1 MNEDREK
8 QPNIFGCI
16 LYGEEKEMAET
27 SILVVDDEQEIA
39 DLVEIYLVSDGY
51 KVFKA
56 NNAQEG
62 LEILDK
68 EDIQL
73 CLLDIMMP
81 GMNGLEM
88 CKKIRE
94 TNNIPIIMLS
104 AKSTDLDKILGL
116 GTGADDY
123 VVKPFNPLE
132 LTARVKS
139 QLRRYTQFNPNRT
152 VHETVKNEISIR
164 GLTINK
170 DNHKVT
176 VYGEEVKLTPI
187 EFDILYL
194 LASNPGKVFSTDEI
208 FEKVWNEKVYEA
220 NNTVMVHIRRLRG
233 KMKEDERQDKIITT
247 VWGVGY
253 KIEK

>member
-1 MNEDREK
+1 MPDIN
-8 QPNIFGCI
+8 
-16 LYGEEKEMAET
+16 
-27 SILVVDDEQEIA
+27 ILVVDDEKEIA
-39 DLVEIYLVSDGY
+39 DLIEIYLVSDGY

-56 NNAQEG
+56 ENAEAG
-62 LEILDK
+62 LSILDK
-68 EDIQL
+68 QDIHL
-73 CLLDIMMP
+73 VLLDIMMP

-88 CKKIRE
+88 CRKIRE

-123 VVKPFNPLE
+123 VTKPFNPLE

-139 QLRRYTQFNPNRT
+139 QLRRYTQLNPNSGAR
-152 VHETVKNEISIR
+152 ETVNNEITIKGMSINR
-164 GLTINK
+164 
-170 DNHKVT
+170 DNHKVI
-176 VYGEEVKLTPI
+176 VDGEEIKLT
-187 EFDILYL
+187 
-194 LASNPGKVFSTDEI
+194 PGKVFSTDEI

-233 KMKEDERQDKIITT
+233 KMKEDTRQNKIITT

>member
-1 MNEDREK
+1 MG
-8 QPNIFGCI
+8 QI
-16 LYGEEKEMAET
+16 
-27 SILVVDDEQEIA
+27 SILVVDDEKEIA

-68 EDIQL
+68 EEIHL
-73 CLLDIMMP
+73 VLLDIMMP
-81 GMNGLEM
+81 GMDGLEM
-88 CKKIRE
+88 CRKIRE

-139 QLRRYTQFNPNRT
+139 QLRRYTQLNPNSGSRGDAA
-152 VHETVKNEISIR
+152 KNEIAIK
-164 GLTINK
+164 GLVNQQ
-170 DNHKVT
+170 
-176 VYGEEVKLTPI
+176 GQSQ
-187 EFDILYL
+187 
-194 LASNPGKVFSTDEI
+194 SNG
-208 FEKVWNEKVYEA
+208 
-220 NNTVMVHIRRLRG
+220 LR
-233 KMKEDERQDKIITT
+233 
-247 VWGVGY
+247 
-253 KIEK
+253 